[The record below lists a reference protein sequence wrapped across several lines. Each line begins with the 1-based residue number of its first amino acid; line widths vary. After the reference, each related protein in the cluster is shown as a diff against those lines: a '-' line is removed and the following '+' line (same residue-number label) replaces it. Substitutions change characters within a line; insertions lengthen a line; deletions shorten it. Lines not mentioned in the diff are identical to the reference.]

1 MSTGNQYDP
10 PAHAGRTPGDRR
22 VLAALVLAGASLAV
36 AVAAVGVYWANRPA
50 AAREVELQTG
60 NWVLVCRVTGRGA
73 ATYDRDGG
81 GWTGAALDALAE
93 QRGVNHAT
101 RTLTG
106 MRVMFACGGRVAY
119 GTVSRVDYATQRAWL
134 DDCVIESR
142 R

>member
-1 MSTGNQYDP
+1 MHTMLGSGMM
-10 PAHAGRTPGDRR
+10 
-22 VLAALVLAGASLAV
+22 ALVLAGASLVV

-60 NWVLVCRVTGRGA
+60 DWVLVCRVTGRGA
-73 ATYDRDGG
+73 ATHDRDGG

-119 GTVSRVDYATQRAWL
+119 GTVSRVDYAAQRAWL